1 MYDDTK
7 GFSFTDQY
15 NRYVHLLNSEFNKS
29 INDSSF
35 LIKDNNQNKKN
46 PYQRKSKKY
55 DIIPIN
61 LNKRS
66 SFNLLDKP
74 FSKTQNKFCSIN
86 PDFRLS
92 HCELNIE
99 NKKNKLISQNY
110 KVILDDLMEKDIKT
124 YPYGV
129 NLNISN
135 YETHEPIKELK
146 KNYICKNENISK
158 NKNGIRKLIRAKSFI
173 DLNSNYLTKYG
184 NFKKNRD
191 NSTNNIRQTS
201 LIDDNQRKKYILNK
215 HQIFHNDDGYSKTC
229 ENFFEIKDRLKY
241 NLCDI
246 NNKQVKNTYKND
258 NIINNIKYLIN
269 KIEEYLILK
278 LRTFFN
284 FFIRKLKYFI
294 VDNIIKKKNSV
305 TLIKQNNP
313 NKFISYIMTFNNHLT
328 LYPKDIS
335 PCKNGMTSINRN
347 INNLKKSIILN
358 NAKKIQI
365 YQNSRDKSKFNILSV
380 NKQQVSNQNS
390 EQSLST
396 NFKSNQKSNL
406 QISNNVSNISL
417 IKKPNKDSNK
427 TIHIFNKENYFNK
440 IKKKIFNDNKNII
453 YSKPKIEYC
462 QTESII
468 EIKRKNNKN
477 NINKKN
483 INFESSIKSII
494 INKENIRKL
503 LKNSSLGN
511 KKDIK
516 KFSDTLSEIIIKD
529 LSTSD
534 KKIHITIKY
543 LISEKASKDFT
554 KAKIRRKL
562 LSLKKNKNIFLNNDI
577 KLLKIEKKD
586 SFELGPV
593 LIVLKTNIENR
604 ENIEN
609 KKIIKMCNILNSFYQ
624 KYIKYLS
631 QFFLNKFRS
640 CYFNLIDINLSCISD
655 SIIKNNENDNIV
667 EDDYSM
673 INEKYITDKIDKI
686 IVSDNIENNNI
697 NKAIEKNIIF
707 KIGLNKHMLE
717 KKIKDFRFNLINF
730 FAFRKQNGVYEDN

>member
-1 MYDDTK
+1 MIKIT
-7 GFSFTDQY
+7 
-15 NRYVHLLNSEFNKS
+15 S
-29 INDSSF
+29 IS
-35 LIKDNNQNKKN
+35 
-46 PYQRKSKKY
+46 
-55 DIIPIN
+55 
-61 LNKRS
+61 
-66 SFNLLDKP
+66 
-74 FSKTQNKFCSIN
+74 
-86 PDFRLS
+86 
-92 HCELNIE
+92 
-99 NKKNKLISQNY
+99 
-110 KVILDDLMEKDIKT
+110 
-124 YPYGV
+124 
-129 NLNISN
+129 
-135 YETHEPIKELK
+135 IKE
-146 KNYICKNENISK
+146 
-158 NKNGIRKLIRAKSFI
+158 
-173 DLNSNYLTKYG
+173 
-184 NFKKNRD
+184 
-191 NSTNNIRQTS
+191 
-201 LIDDNQRKKYILNK
+201 
-215 HQIFHNDDGYSKTC
+215 
-229 ENFFEIKDRLKY
+229 
-241 NLCDI
+241 
-246 NNKQVKNTYKND
+246 
-258 NIINNIKYLIN
+258 INNIKYLIN

-335 PCKNGMTSINRN
+335 PCKNGMTSINPN

-427 TIHIFNKENYFNK
+427 TVHIFNKENYFNK

-609 KKIIKMCNILNSFYQ
+609 KKNKKIIKMCNILNSFYQ

-686 IVSDNIENNNI
+686 IVSDNSENNNI
-697 NKAIEKNIIF
+697 NNVIEKNIIF

-717 KKIKDFRFNLINF
+717 KKIKDFRFNLINC
-730 FAFRKQNGVYEDN
+730 FAFRKQNGIYEDN